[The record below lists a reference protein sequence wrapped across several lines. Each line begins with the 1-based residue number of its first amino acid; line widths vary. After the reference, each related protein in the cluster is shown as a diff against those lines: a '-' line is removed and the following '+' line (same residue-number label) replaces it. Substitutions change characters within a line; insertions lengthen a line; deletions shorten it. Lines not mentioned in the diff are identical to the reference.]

1 MMARLRRW
9 HQGLEGRAMIRFV
22 IMGLLFVA
30 AWFLVTRAIQFARTR
45 QIDWTG
51 VAFMVGFV
59 VVALY
64 LRHKTG
70 IG

>member
-1 MMARLRRW
+1 
-9 HQGLEGRAMIRFV
+9 MIRFV

>member
-1 MMARLRRW
+1 
-9 HQGLEGRAMIRFV
+9 MIRIV
-22 IMGLLFVA
+22 ILGLLFAA
-30 AWFLVTRAIQFARTR
+30 AWFLVTRGIQFARTR
-45 QIDWTG
+45 KIDWTG

-59 VVALY
+59 VVAFY